1 MIDRLT
7 GISLTAVIP
16 SLLVIA
22 VAAASSPSQA
32 VDGTE
37 QPATSE
43 AGGAKRAPTAEVPSR
58 NAGTA
63 FGVDVRLDQVA
74 PALPQIINLALLDP
88 RLASQLVPDAWL
100 DSAIE
105 GARLVAGETPRARRG
120 PLEPATW
127 PVGPWSNAT
136 SLAASIRDLD
146 PAAAAALFGA
156 LRPRIEQRCALGG
169 GAANRCEQEMRTT
182 LERLVSPVVSAR
194 LAGRDADPIT
204 DTQLEFARL
213 GHEVVGAGHAKITA
227 LHRAVWPAPR

>member
-22 VAAASSPSQA
+22 LAAASSPSQA
-32 VDGTE
+32 VDGADAAAGAAK
-37 QPATSE
+37 PA
-43 AGGAKRAPTAEVPSR
+43 AAPTTASR
-58 NAGTA
+58 AAAASSVG
-63 FGVDVRLDQVA
+63 DVTLDQVA

-88 RLASQLVPDAWL
+88 QLASQLVPDAWL

-127 PVGPWSNAT
+127 PVGPWSSAT
-136 SLAASIRDLD
+136 SLAGSIRDLD

-156 LRPRIEQRCALGG
+156 LRPRIAQRCALGG
-169 GAANRCEQEMRTT
+169 AAASRCEQEMRTT
-182 LERLVSPVVSAR
+182 LERLGSPVVSAR
-194 LAGRDADPIT
+194 LAGRDGDPIT